1 MELTPG
7 PQRNLRPLG
16 IGEVLDRAVTLC
28 VRFFVPLAVVYV
40 VFAVPQGIVQYF
52 AGRGITRLIS
62 TFTAAVQTQVA
73 TGRPADPEKLA
84 HDLAGSPAPG
94 GWIGLAWALI
104 FVVAPLAVAALVEMT
119 AADYLGR
126 PSSFSQAYRTALDRW
141 VPLIGLNLLFALSG
155 FVLYL
160 VFALVVVL
168 LGLGIGFLYVFS
180 HPLGLIVG
188 IPVALVLILGVVA
201 FAVIVTLALQVSYF
215 TCVIERATPVRSFT
229 TSLSRVFGGIGLP
242 RALLFGAAYLAI
254 ALGIGLVALVGEVT
268 VTSLLHSDVAAVT
281 YATLLRIV
289 TAIFTTAFVCIF
301 YFDLR
306 VREEGYDLQLAAQD
320 VLR

>member
-7 PQRNLRPLG
+7 PSRELRPLG

-52 AGRGITRLIS
+52 VGRGFTQML
-62 TFTAAVQTQVA
+62 TAFTAAVQTQVA
-73 TGRPADPEKLA
+73 TGRPADPTKLA
-84 HDLAGSPAPG
+84 HELAASPTPS
-94 GWIGLAWALI
+94 GWLALAWIL
-104 FVVAPLAVAALVEMT
+104 VVLVSPLAIAALVEMT

-126 PSSFSQAYRTALDRW
+126 PVSFGQAYRTAVSCWL
-141 VPLIGLNLLFALSG
+141 PLIGVNAIFIVAAVFLYVA
-155 FVLYL
+155 FVL
-160 VFALVVVL
+160 VAVL
-168 LGLGIGFLYVFS
+168 FGFGIGFLYVFS

-188 IPVALVLILGVVA
+188 IPVGVVIVIATLA
-201 FAVIVTLALQVSYF
+201 FGMVVTLAYQVSYF
-215 TCVIERATPVRSFT
+215 ACVVERASPVRAFS
-229 TSLSRVFGGIGLP
+229 TSISRVFGGVGLR
-242 RALLFGAAYLAI
+242 RALLFGGAYLAI
-254 ALGIGLVALVGEVT
+254 AFGIIVVAFVGEIALAA
-268 VTSLLHSDVAAVT
+268 LLHSDVAAAA

-289 TAIFTTAFVCIF
+289 AGIFTTAFICIF

-306 VREEGYDLQLAAQD
+306 VRDEGYDLQLAAQD

>member
-28 VRFFVPLAVVYV
+28 VRFFIPLTVVYV
-40 VFAVPQGIVQYF
+40 VFAIPQGIVQYF
-52 AGRGITRLIS
+52 AGRGLTRLI
-62 TFTAAVQTQVA
+62 TAFTAAVQTQVA
-73 TGRPADPEKLA
+73 TGRQADPAKLA
-84 HDLAGSPAPG
+84 HDLAGSPAPS
-94 GWIGLAWALI
+94 GWLGVAWLLV
-104 FVVAPLAVAALVEMT
+104 FVVSPLAVAALVEMT

-126 PSSFSQAYRTALDRW
+126 PSSFASAYRTALNRW
-141 VPLIGLNLLFALSG
+141 LPLIGLNLLFALSG
-155 FVLYL
+155 VVLYL
-160 VFALVVVL
+160 VVVFVLVL
-168 LGLGIGFLYVFS
+168 LGLAVGFLYVFS
-180 HPLGLIVG
+180 HPLGFIVG
-188 IPVALVLILGVVA
+188 VPLGLAVFVALLA

-229 TSLSRVFGGIGLP
+229 ASLSRVFGGIGLP
-242 RALLFGAAYLAI
+242 RALLFGAAYLAL
-254 ALGIGLVALVGEVT
+254 ALGIGLVALIGEVT
-268 VTSLLHSDVAAVT
+268 VTSVLHSDVAAVT